1 MFGYAFIYTNSKLK
15 KAFISCDRKAK
26 KKNKGWNI
34 RDNV

>member
-26 KKNKGWNI
+26 KIKIKDGI
-34 RDNV
+34 